1 RNVKVKEFLSLGNG
15 MAAFLLTVLI
25 GSLIGR
31 ALSNFYELLILYTG
45 FIVLGVLAM
54 LYFRGK

>member
-1 RNVKVKEFLSLGNG
+1 MV
-15 MAAFLLTVLI
+15 AFLLTVLV

-45 FIVLGVLAM
+45 FIVLGILAM
-54 LYFRGK
+54 LYFREK